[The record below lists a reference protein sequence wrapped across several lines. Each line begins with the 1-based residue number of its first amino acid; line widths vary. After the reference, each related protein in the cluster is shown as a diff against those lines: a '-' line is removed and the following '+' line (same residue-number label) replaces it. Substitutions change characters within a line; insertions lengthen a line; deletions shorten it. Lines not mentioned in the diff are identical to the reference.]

1 MAFDYSQN
9 RFAFGRAI
17 GSFQTIKHK
26 LVNILMT
33 SNWRVETLITAPGQ
47 RQTMRRICRLRPL
60 PPGYL
65 RLNCSTMR
73 RGKISKRMAAWA
85 SPGRPIV
92 VYITGARN
100 NCRWRLEA
108 NGAGLIA

>member
-47 RQTMRRICRLRPL
+47 
-60 PPGYL
+60 
-65 RLNCSTMR
+65 
-73 RGKISKRMAAWA
+73 
-85 SPGRPIV
+85 
-92 VYITGARN
+92 
-100 NCRWRLEA
+100 
-108 NGAGLIA
+108 